1 MSLRKDHSTPH
12 DVSILSA
19 GVKIEGKFISEGNVR
34 IDGQI
39 LGDVSINGNLT
50 LGETCM
56 IKGNIS
62 AKNITIS
69 GIVEGIVTSEEK
81 LILES
86 HSKLIGDLSTKILV
100 IQEGA
105 VFIGKSSMTSKNE

>member
-1 MSLRKDHSTPH
+1 MSLRKDHSTPN

-39 LGDVSINGNLT
+39 LGDVEVTGNLT
-50 LGETCM
+50 FGETSQ
-56 IKGNIS
+56 IKGNVT

-69 GIVEGIVTSEEK
+69 GQVQGIVSADEK

-86 HSKLIGDLSTKILV
+86 HSKLIGDLKAKILI

-105 VFIGKSSMTSKNE
+105 VFIGKSSMNNPNE

>member
-1 MSLRKDHSTPH
+1 MSLKKDHSTPH

-39 LGDVSINGNLT
+39 LGDVSVTGNLT
-50 LGETCM
+50 LGDVSY
-56 IKGNIS
+56 IKGNVS

-69 GIVEGIVTSEEK
+69 GKVEGIVSSEEK
-81 LILES
+81 LILEA
-86 HSKLIGDLSTKILV
+86 HSKLVGDLSAKILV

-105 VFIGKSSMTSKNE
+105 VFIGKSLMNSLNE

>member
-12 DVSILSA
+12 DVSILSS

-39 LGDVSINGNLT
+39 LGDVVVTGNLT
-50 LGETCM
+50 LGETSQ
-56 IKGNIS
+56 IKGNVT
-62 AKNITIS
+62 AKNVTIS
-69 GIVEGIVTSEEK
+69 GQVQGIVSADEK

-86 HSKLIGDLSTKILV
+86 QSKLIGDLKAKIL
-100 IQEGA
+100 IIHEGA
-105 VFIGKSSMTSKNE
+105 VFIGKSSMNNPNE